1 MPWPS
6 RPPLS
11 RGRVIE
17 VALALVE
24 REGPKK
30 LTMRR
35 LGESL
40 GVEAMSVYEYVTSKQ
55 DLISGIAGRLLSE
68 LRLDDAYTGPWLERI
83 ETVAREWARLAETH
97 PRAFPLL
104 YEPRQ
109 DTQKDVESSELIL
122 GALQAGGFD
131 PPSAAL
137 AYRALT
143 CLIDGAL
150 LRQTSALPGVN
161 AAWHEAPEWFDPA
174 KAPRSAE
181 ALEYGSR
188 LQPAEIID
196 AGIRLMLAG
205 LLEESRRRSS
215 PGKA

>member
-1 MPWPS
+1 VPRPS

-11 RGRVIE
+11 RRRVIE
-17 VALALVE
+17 AALALVE

-35 LGESL
+35 LGQAL
-40 GVEAMSVYEYVTSKQ
+40 GVEAMSVYEYVTSKE
-55 DLISGIAGRLLSE
+55 DLISGIAERLLSE
-68 LRLDDAYTGPWLERI
+68 LRLDAAYSGPWLDRI
-83 ETVAREWARLAETH
+83 EIVAREWARLADEH

-109 DTQKDVESSELIL
+109 TTQKDVDASELIL

-131 PPSAAL
+131 TPSAAL

-161 AAWHEAPEWFDPA
+161 AAWVHPTDWFNPA
-174 KAPRSAE
+174 TAPRSAE
-181 ALEYGSR
+181 IEEYGSR
-188 LQPAEIID
+188 LQSAEIID
-196 AGIRLMLAG
+196 AGLRLMLAG

-215 PGKA
+215 PGS

>member
-1 MPWPS
+1 MPRPS

-17 VALALVE
+17 AALALVE

-35 LGESL
+35 LGEWL

-83 ETVAREWARLAETH
+83 ETVVREWARLAEAH

-109 DTQKDVESSELIL
+109 ATQKEVESSELIL
-122 GALQAGGFD
+122 SALQAGGFD

-161 AAWHEAPEWFDPA
+161 AAWHEAPEWFDP
-174 KAPRSAE
+174 KAPRSVEAE
-181 ALEYGSR
+181 EYGSR
-188 LQPAEIID
+188 LQPDEIID

-205 LLEESRRRSS
+205 LLEESRRLSS